1 MMGSVESN
9 VVVGEKHMSG
19 SISEEINSL
28 RKPEE
33 IEYQK
38 VIDYKRIKQDLLKIM

>member
-1 MMGSVESN
+1 MMRWVKSN

-19 SISEEINSL
+19 SISEEINSH
-28 RKPEE
+28 RKSEE

-38 VIDYKRIKQDLLKIM
+38 VIDYK